1 MKNKPYVSWEKVKKE
16 LNITQEQEAEIQ
28 LEMDL
33 IKAVIEARKKNNL
46 TQRDLSEK
54 TGIKQ
59 PVIARIESSTNSP
72 KANTLI
78 KLLYPLGYT
87 LKVVPLDEV
96 ERD

>member
-1 MKNKPYVSWEKVKKE
+1 MKNKPYISWEKVKKE
-16 LNITQEQEAEIQ
+16 LNIIQEQEAEIQ

-33 IKAVIEARKKNNL
+33 IKAVIEARKNNNL

-96 ERD
+96 ERE